1 LFFLSSS
8 KEVLNDTQV
17 HNLSQ
22 LLDLVKNRPRG
33 KPLITVSNHD
43 SCIDD
48 PLLFGA
54 ILPTKYFFDFDKKYF
69 RWSLGAKEVCFSKP
83 SHSLFMRAGQVLFE
97 CMIYFIIFLLNF
109 FLLQTKVLP
118 IIRGYILI

>member
-1 LFFLSSS
+1 LSS
-8 KEVLNDTQV
+8 KEVLNDTKV

-22 LLDLVKNRPRG
+22 ILDLVKNRPKG

-83 SHSLFMRAGQVLFE
+83 SHSLIMRAGQVLLE
-97 CMIYFIIFLLNF
+97 
-109 FLLQTKVLP
+109 
-118 IIRGYILI
+118 